1 MATIR
6 PTWPGILSS
15 SRQKEQDIQ
24 LIIKMIRNI
33 ALVAHDARKAE
44 LVNWVKFNAGSLQS
58 CRLYCTGT
66 TGRLIEEAL
75 REELGDRCPE
85 ITKLLSGP
93 LGGDAQI
100 SAMIAEYKV
109 DMLVFFCD
117 NLIMQ
122 GHQNDVMGL
131 VRLASLY
138 NVPFATNR
146 STADFIISSP
156 LFHDPSYER
165 VIPAC
170 IESYKNRKL

>member
-1 MATIR
+1 
-6 PTWPGILSS
+6 
-15 SRQKEQDIQ
+15 
-24 LIIKMIRNI
+24 MIRNI

-66 TGRLIEEAL
+66 TGRLIEEAM

>member
-1 MATIR
+1 M
-6 PTWPGILSS
+6 
-15 SRQKEQDIQ
+15 
-24 LIIKMIRNI
+24 IKNI

-44 LVNWVKFNAGSLQS
+44 LVDWVRFNAGSLKN
-58 CRLYCTGT
+58 CTLFCTGT
-66 TGRLIEEAL
+66 TGRLIGAAL
-75 REELGDRCPE
+75 SDVLGDRKPE
-85 ITKLLSGP
+85 VHCLLSGP

-100 SAMIAEYKV
+100 GAMIAEGKV

-122 GHQNDVMGL
+122 GHQNDVMSL

-156 LFHDPSYER
+156 LYKSEDYER
-165 VIPAC
+165 IIPKA
-170 IESYKNRKL
+170 IENYKNRKL

>member
-1 MATIR
+1 
-6 PTWPGILSS
+6 
-15 SRQKEQDIQ
+15 
-24 LIIKMIRNI
+24 MIRTI

-44 LVNWVKFNAGSLQS
+44 LLEWIRFNASAIKN

-66 TGRLIEEAL
+66 TGRLIEGCL
-75 REELGDRCPE
+75 KEELGDESPE
-85 ITKLLSGP
+85 IIKLLSGP

-100 SAMIAEYKV
+100 GAMIAEQKI

-122 GHQNDVMGL
+122 GHQNDIMSL

-138 NVPFATNR
+138 NIPFATNR
-146 STADFIISSP
+146 SSADFIISSP
-156 LFHDPSYER
+156 LFSDENHKR
-165 VIPAC
+165 VIPKC

>member
-1 MATIR
+1 M
-6 PTWPGILSS
+6 
-15 SRQKEQDIQ
+15 
-24 LIIKMIRNI
+24 
-33 ALVAHDARKAE
+33 AHDARKSE
-44 LVNWVKFNAGSLQS
+44 LVDWVRFNAGLKET
-58 CRLYCTGT
+58 LG
-66 TGRLIEEAL
+66 EENM
-75 REELGDRCPE
+75 PE
-85 ITKLLSGP
+85 VNCLLSGP

-100 SAMIAEYKV
+100 GAMIAEGKV

-156 LFHDPSYER
+156 LYQSSEYER
-165 VIPAC
+165 IIPAC

>member
-1 MATIR
+1 
-6 PTWPGILSS
+6 
-15 SRQKEQDIQ
+15 
-24 LIIKMIRNI
+24 MIRNI
-33 ALVAHDARKAE
+33 ALVAHDARKSE
-44 LVNWVKFNAGSLQS
+44 LVDWVRFNAGSLES
-58 CRLYCTGT
+58 CTLYCTGT
-66 TGRLIEEAL
+66 TGRLIREAL
-75 REELGDRCPE
+75 KETLGEENMPE
-85 ITKLLSGP
+85 VNCLLSGP

-100 SAMIAEYKV
+100 GAMIAEGKV

-156 LFHDPSYER
+156 LYQSSEYER
-165 VIPAC
+165 IIPAC

>member
-1 MATIR
+1 
-6 PTWPGILSS
+6 
-15 SRQKEQDIQ
+15 
-24 LIIKMIRNI
+24 MIRNI

-165 VIPAC
+165 IIPAC

>member
-1 MATIR
+1 M
-6 PTWPGILSS
+6 
-15 SRQKEQDIQ
+15 
-24 LIIKMIRNI
+24 IKNI
-33 ALVAHDARKAE
+33 ALVAHDARKQE
-44 LVNWVKFNAGSLQS
+44 LVDWVRFNAGSLKS
-58 CRLYCTGT
+58 CSLFCTGT
-66 TGRLIEEAL
+66 TGRLISQALAETLGEE
-75 REELGDRCPE
+75 CPE
-85 ITKLLSGP
+85 VHRLLSGP

-100 SAMIAEYKV
+100 SAMIAEGKV

-156 LFHDPSYER
+156 LFSDDDYER
-165 VIPAC
+165 IIPKA
-170 IESYKNRKL
+170 IDNYKNRTL